1 MVKMAIK
8 GNVVLFGRKLPPSTH
23 NEIDK
28 LVRAICAATE
38 NANNNIAAH
47 ALAFCLFAN
56 VRLAYDL
63 SEIETV
69 KFCAKHIAH
78 YGRLLKTVALK

>member
-1 MVKMAIK
+1 MAIK
-8 GNVVLFGRKLPPSTH
+8 KDNVVLFGRKLPASTN

-28 LVRAICAATE
+28 LVKAICAATA
-38 NANNNIAAH
+38 NADNNVAAH

-56 VRLAYDL
+56 VRLAYNL
-63 SEIETV
+63 SEVETV

-78 YGRLLKTVALK
+78 YGRLLKNSRGKA